1 MGESRTLSAMTTAL
15 SDAGYT
21 NIRALP
27 RAQVVSLLKDARTT
41 QAMIGRR
48 AGVTQG
54 YVARVIAGREPY
66 RPSRAS
72 ERVWK
77 HIEKALKRPAALPRT
92 GRR

>member
-1 MGESRTLSAMTTAL
+1 MTTAL

-72 ERVWK
+72 GHRLEAHREGAEEARRVP
-77 HIEKALKRPAALPRT
+77 RPGGADGDA
-92 GRR
+92 